1 MNILL
6 SYLPQIITSVVAILL
21 VPASKFIIR
30 RTVRKYS
37 ILRARGEARMLQVIH
52 ITSIAINLS
61 CFIVLAI
68 IWGVRPQN
76 MWIALSSIIA
86 FVGVGLFAQWSILSN
101 ITAGIIIF
109 FSTPFRIGDKIQIH
123 DKDMP
128 LIATVESI
136 MTFYMHLR
144 TEEGELVVIP
154 NTLFLQKTV
163 SLLKEKDSDK

>member
-154 NTLFLQKTV
+154 NTLFFYKTV